1 MFPSQVVGA
10 ILFVVIILPF
20 YSFTLIKDSGLKEA
34 SENLLRCSNGSFVQI
49 LLRSLTPAFW
59 LVFKILMVFKKK
71 NNLQGYLLFPLFQ
84 KLNFFGLS
92 NFFKVIFFL
101 MNQLSAD

>member
-1 MFPSQVVGA
+1 MFPSQVAGA

-20 YSFTLIKDSGLKEA
+20 YSFTLIKDTGLKEA
-34 SENLLRCSNGSFVQI
+34 PENLLRCSNSKFCANPAQKQDLK
-49 LLRSLTPAFW
+49 LLPYITI
-59 LVFKILMVFKKK
+59 FKILMVFKKK

-92 NFFKVIFFL
+92 NFFKVIFFF
-101 MNQLSAD
+101 